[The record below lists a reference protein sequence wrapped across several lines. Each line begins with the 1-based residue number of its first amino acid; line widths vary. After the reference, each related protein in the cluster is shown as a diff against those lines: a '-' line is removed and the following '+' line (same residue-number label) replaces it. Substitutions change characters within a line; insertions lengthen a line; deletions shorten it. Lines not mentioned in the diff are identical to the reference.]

1 MEGIDMTMTHY
12 DILGIEQTAT
22 LEEIK
27 AAFKV
32 LAKKYHPD
40 INPKTA
46 EKFKKINEAYSI
58 LTNPLERRKYDES
71 LQGDDLESI
80 FKNATEEEL
89 DDFIRKM
96 DEINRK
102 LKENADILNELN
114 KEAEPKPVTT
124 KDRIISISKKIYRV
138 IANISSFIYKFFKYV
153 VVPATLICVSILYF
167 AKRFF
172 FSNNH

>member
-1 MEGIDMTMTHY
+1 MTMTHY
-12 DILGIEQTAT
+12 DILGIKQTAT

-46 EKFKKINEAYSI
+46 EKFKKINEAYST
-58 LTNPLERRKYDES
+58 LANPLERRKYDES
-71 LQGDDLESI
+71 LHSNDLESI

-102 LKENADILNELN
+102 LKENADILDELY
-114 KEAEPKPVTT
+114 KESEPKPVTT
-124 KDRIISISKKIYRV
+124 KDRIIAISKKIYRV
-138 IANISSFIYKFFKYV
+138 IANISSIVYKFFKYV
-153 VVPATLICVSILYF
+153 VVPATLICISILYF

-172 FSNNH
+172 FSNNR